1 MAWEQADLTV
11 RLPRSEWAAAGVTM
25 ADGSALPADGAEA
38 ALLLPMGRRG
48 PAFLAY
54 RNFDVY
60 TDWNK
65 SLVYA
70 TTAAYFATRLAGA
83 PPVQKGNAEALSRKE
98 VQALQQ
104 RLEALGYE
112 VGGVDGTLGAQ
123 TRAAI
128 KQVQL
133 QLGLPADSYPTAEL
147 LAALQR
153 G

>member
-1 MAWEQADLTV
+1 
-11 RLPRSEWAAAGVTM
+11 
-25 ADGSALPADGAEA
+25 
-38 ALLLPMGRRG
+38 MGRRG

-54 RNFDVY
+54 PNFDVY

-70 TTAAYFATRLAGA
+70 TTAAYYATRLAGA
-83 PPVQKGNAEALSRKE
+83 PPVKRGSAEPLSRKE

-104 RLEALGYE
+104 RLEALGYD
-112 VGGVDGTLGAQ
+112 VGGADGTLGAQ

-133 QLGLPADSYPTAEL
+133 QLGLPRSEEHTSEL
-147 LAALQR
+147 QS
-153 G
+153 